1 MNDFG
6 LLFLYTN
13 VMSNPESGGFSSN
26 LGVGNPRRDEVCAF
40 LDSFN
45 DLESFSTV
53 KPSSLLK
60 GGWHAML
67 RENRVANPDWMA
79 QSAHSFREIHY
90 GLTDNRK
97 ILFQIRRL
105 FVRVAIKVFKYKA
118 KNIPRNRKDKIFDSL
133 KSYVA
138 DEAKRQEIS
147 TTVNKVHIAFTKIAH
162 HFKERD
168 GLKDTLKILTFLKV
182 STNTQTEVD
191 PEGYEGL
198 VDIFENL
205 ILDMRPRGLLS
216 HQRID
221 QILAKNERDEKLIR
235 AICFSS
241 QNLDTRLYF
250 FTNSDE
256 TWLEWIWEKGL
267 LDEIKKPAIATTKY
281 SYRLPELQFLVR
293 MAEKKPG
300 VVAKIIASVPIS
312 KEALNPEVIDRFLW
326 ILSLLPVAQIK
337 ELLPK
342 ILSENWVALMS
353 PYHRSGYEHIK
364 IMEKIKESGD
374 IEALLGLAKIILTP
388 RTKEELHAIEGFIS
402 SDKLFYLSDIT
413 ETGLFEQ
420 LLDPANIERET
431 TLILMLEVLSKVVTY
446 GKDRE
451 GDSFEES
458 EPFYLLYSDVFSIEI
473 NNTRKS
479 YTRDDIENLI
489 AVTRILIEE
498 LFTSACGNAVEVRR
512 LYDTHIATLPDS
524 RTLYRLRLY
533 AATRC
538 PAVFQQELKTL
549 LFRLFEVNE
558 RYTDIE
564 GGAEYHR
571 ALIAGFS
578 ALEVTVQREYMIKV
592 FEYFGAELED
602 KDMEKWRKN
611 AGLEIVTYIKESLTK
626 EELEQSEKIF
636 GKLPDGQVLEPHP
649 GATMGEAGFVAHRS
663 PVNVADFSIDQII
676 EHLKTDWSPLV
687 LKEQYNADDFLSPRG
702 TEGLGDALKE
712 DIKKRLDAYLSKLS
726 GFFDRERIAPQYVYS
741 LIRGIEEMLRNK
753 EAITLEQASKLVEF
767 FELIRNEGL
776 RTPFKRSEEK
786 NWLADWIEVHKV
798 IVDALLF
805 LTENKSLREPLHAA
819 HRDKIRD
826 IISYLLTIQGSPSK
840 EHEKPEYGE
849 PYHVAINSVRGRAY
863 EAFVVFA
870 ENDGKTLSADVKEI
884 YKATLKDEAIAVHFV
899 IGRYLGVFYF
909 RDKDFVK
916 EMLPGIF
923 PKNDPARKDMYL
935 ASWEGYL
942 SNTLYDQLFTEF
954 KEYYEHAIG
963 LDPATYTDRKYTK
976 SLDELLAT
984 HLSLAYIYLDF
995 KIGDPLFDL
1004 FWKTPNATRHH
1015 EFASFIGRSCLTRDQ
1030 AGDEWLKEH
1039 NVSKEKLIE
1048 FWNWMLTTE
1057 LPIEPKAFAGFG
1069 FWVNPNKEVI
1079 DEKIVV
1085 KNLAATLKKSDGEID
1100 WDYGMTQRL
1109 KVLAEVDPANTL
1121 EIIRNYLLKDGELN
1135 PHRRSPL
1142 FSLEHEVKEA
1152 LAVIYK
1158 ELPLKNAV
1166 KELINALIEKGSS
1179 SFWGLKDILE

>member
-1 MNDFG
+1 MKDDSINKGIPQGGGEDVELTG
-6 LLFLYTN
+6 L
-13 VMSNPESGGFSSN
+13 VD
-26 LGVGNPRRDEVCAF
+26 DELISK
-40 LDSFN
+40 LDS
-45 DLESFSTV
+45 
-53 KPSSLLK
+53 LK
-60 GGWHAML
+60 NGGKTYKKYSEIYRGGIYAL
-67 RENRVANPDWMA
+67 RAKSRADNPDWMS
-79 QSAHSFREIHY
+79 QSANSFREILY
-90 GLTDNRK
+90 VLKQNEAKDLKEILQDYLGKSLTKKEVERYKEYLNNLYA
-97 ILFQIRRL
+97 LFSDLTHHFSTVPDLSLKTYQINKNL
-105 FVRVAIKVFKYKA
+105 EIKADAISKDDYFNAIKLYKEFLKLLVTTALDIHKKIDDCVKNNRRKKDLVKVFFNNSA
-118 KNIPRNRKDKIFDSL
+118 DS
-133 KSYVA
+133 KSY
-138 DEAKRQEIS
+138 
-147 TTVNKVHIAFTKIAH
+147 
-162 HFKERD
+162 
-168 GLKDTLKILTFLKV
+168 FL
-182 STNTQTEVD
+182 SQVD
-191 PEGYEGL
+191 
-198 VDIFENL
+198 D
-205 ILDMRPRGLLS
+205 S
-216 HQRID
+216 
-221 QILAKNERDEKLIR
+221 
-235 AICFSS
+235 
-241 QNLDTRLYF
+241 
-250 FTNSDE
+250 
-256 TWLEWIWEKGL
+256 WLEWLWTNGFFVQL
-267 LDEIKKPAIATTKY
+267 KKPAEDVTKY
-281 SYRLPELQFLVR
+281 SYRLPELQYIVR
-293 MAEKKPG
+293 MAEKKPD

-312 KEALNPEVIDRFLW
+312 KDTLNPEVVDRFLW

-337 ELLPK
+337 ELFPK

-374 IEALLGLAKIILTP
+374 TEALHGLAKIILTP

-413 ETGLFEQ
+413 ETGLFDQ
-420 LLDPANIERET
+420 LLNPTNTERER
-431 TLILMLEVLSKVVTY
+431 TLALMLEVLSKVVTY

-458 EPFYLLYSDVFSIEI
+458 EPFYLLYSDVFTIEI

-489 AVTRILIEE
+489 AAIRLLVEE
-498 LFTSACGNAVEVRR
+498 LFASACGNAVEVRR
-512 LYDTHIATLPDS
+512 LYDTYIAKLPDS

-538 PAVFQQELKTL
+538 PSVFQHELKAL

-571 ALIAGFS
+571 ALIAGFN
-578 ALEVTVQREYMIKV
+578 ALEATVQRDYMTKV

-611 AGLEIVTYIKESLTK
+611 AGLEIVTYIKDSLTR
-626 EELEQSEKIF
+626 EEIEQSEKMF
-636 GKLPDGQVLEPHP
+636 GKLPEGQTLEPHP

-676 EHLKTDWSPLV
+676 EHLKTDWSPAV
-687 LKEQYNADDFLSPRG
+687 LKEQYGADDFLSPRG

-712 DIKKRLDAYLSKLS
+712 DIKKRLDSYLLKLNN
-726 GFFDRERIAPQYVYS
+726 FFDRDRIDPQYVYS
-741 LIRGIEEMLRNK
+741 LVRGIEEMLRNK
-753 EAITLEQASKLVEF
+753 EDLTFDQAEKIVEF
-767 FELIRNEGL
+767 FEVIKNEGL
-776 RTPFKRSEEK
+776 KTSFKRSEEK

-798 IVDALLF
+798 MVDALLF
-805 LTENKSLREPLHAA
+805 LTENKTLREPLHAA

-826 IISYLLTIQGSPSK
+826 IISYLLTIEASPSK

-849 PYHVAINSVRGRAY
+849 PYHIAINSVRGRAF
-863 EAFVVFA
+863 EALVVFV
-870 ENDGKTLSADVKEI
+870 ENDGKKLAEDVKEI
-884 YKATLKDEAIAVHFV
+884 YKRTLQDVSMAVHFV

-909 RDKDFVK
+909 RDKEFIK
-916 EMLPGIF
+916 ETLPEIF
-923 PKNDPARKDMYL
+923 PKDDPAKKDMYL

-984 HLSLAYIYLDF
+984 HLSLAYIHLDL

-1030 AGDEWLKEH
+1030 AGDEWLEEH
-1039 NVSKEKLIE
+1039 KVSKEKLIE

-1085 KNLAATLKKSDGEID
+1085 KNLAITLKKSDGEID
-1100 WDYGMTQRL
+1100 WDYGLTQRL
-1109 KVLAEVDPANTL
+1109 KVLAEVDPTNTL

-1142 FSLEHEVKEA
+1142 FSLEHEIKEA

-1158 ELPLKNAV
+1158 EPTLKNAV
-1166 KELINALIEKGSS
+1166 KELIDTLIEKGSS